1 MQFSSSLKL
10 NHIFRRLYRKGS
22 SAANG
27 YLVLY
32 CRKNGSQANRVG
44 LTVGAKLAHA
54 VQRNRLRRQLREIY
68 RLHETSFAR
77 GYDLVVVAR
86 SRAIGAGARLS
97 FACRKARP
105 ADAEHAVK
113 RVLLFLIRLYQKY
126 LSPGL
131 PRRCRFSPTCSQ
143 YALEAITKYGAVKGG
158 WLALKRLLRCNPFYK
173 GDYFDP
179 VP

>member
-1 MQFSSSLKL
+1 M
-10 NHIFRRLYRKGS
+10 
-22 SAANG
+22 
-27 YLVLY
+27 
-32 CRKNGSQANRVG
+32 
-44 LTVGAKLAHA
+44 
-54 VQRNRLRRQLREIY
+54 
-68 RLHETSFAR
+68 
-77 GYDLVVVAR
+77 
-86 SRAIGAGARLS
+86 
-97 FACRKARP
+97 
-105 ADAEHAVK
+105 K

-126 LSPGL
+126 LSPWL